1 MAEQICN
8 YLNIFNSVGRSYN
21 ANALTFNWK
30 PFTMLKTCANYSET
44 VELWVVGVMVI
55 STFLC
60 SSVDWIKN
68 MIYEFQE
75 DSN

>member
-44 VELWVVGVMVI
+44 VELWVVA
-55 STFLC
+55 LC

-68 MIYEFQE
+68 MISRMIKNMISRGF
-75 DSN
+75 

>member
-44 VELWVVGVMVI
+44 VELWVVA
-55 STFLC
+55 LC

>member
-8 YLNIFNSVGRSYN
+8 YLKIFNSVGRSYN

-44 VELWVVGVMVI
+44 VELWVVA
-55 STFLC
+55 LC

>member
-44 VELWVVGVMVI
+44 VELWVVA
-55 STFLC
+55 LC

-75 DSN
+75 GSN